1 METKHTHGPW
11 KASSNGLIFGGNFAT
26 TQICDTGWC
35 FWSNRLHELMQSD
48 IVPPDKTQE
57 FLRENIEISKAN
69 AKLIAAAPD
78 LLEACQLLISRIT
91 DEQAIGNI
99 ANYIAA
105 PAFIEATEGFVA
117 AFDKAQSAIQKATE

>member
-69 AKLIAAAPD
+69 AKLIAAAP
-78 LLEACQLLISRIT
+78 EM
-91 DEQAIGNI
+91 
-99 ANYIAA
+99 
-105 PAFIEATEGFVA
+105 ATELKETADWLINLTESRGLMGHYTELRESIRKQAESMLSVY
-117 AFDKAQSAIQKATE
+117 KKATD